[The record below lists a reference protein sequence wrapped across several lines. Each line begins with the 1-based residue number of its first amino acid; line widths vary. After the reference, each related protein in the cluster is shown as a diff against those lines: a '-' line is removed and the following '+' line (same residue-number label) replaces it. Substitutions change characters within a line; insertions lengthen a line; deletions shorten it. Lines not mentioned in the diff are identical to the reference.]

1 MITTLRLANLQG
13 MMAGAVTFAVMMVPT
28 IAIVY
33 AAGTGSVGSVTTFG
47 FGAVAAVVLGSIAA
61 AVGYVVYR
69 AFVVNPERRPGDV
82 WSTWFTGFVVLVV
95 GSWFVPFLVLFVF
108 IDSDHSLADRIGL
121 VYLVWTVAHLAVA
134 GLALRVMRS
143 LWRTPVTTESVDVAD
158 SEPVPTN

>member
-1 MITTLRLANLQG
+1 MIATLRSSTWQG
-13 MMAGAVTFAVMMVPT
+13 LLAGAVTFVVMMVPT
-28 IAIVY
+28 VAIVY
-33 AAGTGSVGSVTTFG
+33 AAGAGTVGSVSTSG

-61 AVGYVVYR
+61 AIGYVVYR
-69 AFVVNPERRPGDV
+69 AFAVNPERRPGDV

-134 GLALRVMRS
+134 GLALWVVRS
-143 LWRTPVTTESVDVAD
+143 LWRAPETTESVDAAD